1 VKNEKRLAMK
11 KSEKAT
17 EINQASSEKE
27 LTDEELKTSVAK
39 SQAVGEQKLNKS
51 VQEEWNSYTGE
62 KPLPSKKKSK
72 GVITDEEPA
81 INIED
86 LHEKLTKL
94 SELKEEGVISAEE
107 YEGKKDALVAG
118 KDIGEL
124 PELKSP
130 AKKKTP
136 LEDEPDLHQAEEH
149 SSMDKDIADE
159 GRDSML
165 STPDLSDERETTV
178 REIASEE
185 REYSSENKLKALEE
199 MKQEGLITEEDYENK
214 KKKIAVIT
222 GEESIS
228 RMSKSITKDERVKEL
243 KDLYDQKLIT
253 EDDYKNKL
261 EELTAA
267 QTKNLSSDEVKE
279 VSLTSGS
286 IVEDERVKDLKELYD
301 QGFVT
306 EDDYQYKL
314 KELIGAETKSQSS
327 DISAEKGTEN
337 EKLLELNELKEE
349 GFITEE
355 DYESKKAQLQ
365 GH

>member
-1 VKNEKRLAMK
+1 
-11 KSEKAT
+11 
-17 EINQASSEKE
+17 
-27 LTDEELKTSVAK
+27 
-39 SQAVGEQKLNKS
+39 
-51 VQEEWNSYTGE
+51 
-62 KPLPSKKKSK
+62 
-72 GVITDEEPA
+72 
-81 INIED
+81 
-86 LHEKLTKL
+86 
-94 SELKEEGVISAEE
+94 
-107 YEGKKDALVAG
+107 
-118 KDIGEL
+118 
-124 PELKSP
+124 
-130 AKKKTP
+130 
-136 LEDEPDLHQAEEH
+136 
-149 SSMDKDIADE
+149 
-159 GRDSML
+159 
-165 STPDLSDERETTV
+165 
-178 REIASEE
+178 
-185 REYSSENKLKALEE
+185 
-199 MKQEGLITEEDYENK
+199 MKQEGLITEEAYENK

-267 QTKNLSSDEVKE
+267 QTKNLSSDEEKE

-349 GFITEE
+349 GLITEE